1 MAATKSFQVPFQLQD
16 PALLKQQ
23 SFVDGKWVESQ
34 SGARFEIVDPGT
46 GKAFA
51 SCPIN
56 DVQDVDPAVQASHE
70 AFERYRTTT
79 PRQRAKW
86 MLRWHDL
93 ISASKDDIATIITYE
108 TGKPRAEALAE
119 LDYALGFPWWFAGE
133 AERTHGTTGHS
144 AIADRRTITIK
155 QPIGVAVA
163 LVPWN
168 FPVAMILRKAS
179 AALAAGCTMII
190 KPSPE
195 TPLSVLTLTDL
206 AVRAGFDQG
215 ALTVLTT
222 DLNCT
227 PGLSERLCKHP
238 LVRKVTFTGSTR
250 VGKLV
255 ARHCS
260 EGLKKVTLELG
271 GNCPF
276 IVFNDADIRKAVDAL
291 VLLKWRHAGQA
302 CITANRVF
310 VQSGVYDEFLRLL
323 IEETGKLT
331 IGHGDSKGTTLG
343 PLTTPSAVDKVES
356 QVKDAVA
363 NGGNLAH
370 GGKRPGNLGEGYYFE
385 PTIISDAN
393 FNMQVANEETFGP
406 LCALFKFDTEEE
418 AVRSANDTSLGLA
431 SYFFTRDVNRSWRLL
446 EKLEAGMIGMNT
458 GKFYVPSS
466 CKFQHETLAKLK
478 LGNQSAVELPFGGIK
493 ESGYGKESGKDVAIE
508 EYLITK
514 SATLTVS
521 ND

>member
-1 MAATKSFQVPFQLQD
+1 
-16 PALLKQQ
+16 
-23 SFVDGKWVESQ
+23 
-34 SGARFEIVDPGT
+34 
-46 GKAFA
+46 
-51 SCPIN
+51 
-56 DVQDVDPAVQASHE
+56 
-70 AFERYRTTT
+70 
-79 PRQRAKW
+79 

-93 ISASKDDIATIITYE
+93 ISASKDDLATIITYE
-108 TGKPRAEALAE
+108 TGKPRAEAFGE
-119 LDYALGFPWWFAGE
+119 LEYALGFPWWFAGE
-133 AERTHGTTGHS
+133 AERTHGTVGHS
-144 AIADRRTITIK
+144 AIANRRTITIK

-195 TPLSVLTLTDL
+195 TPLSVLTLAEL

-215 ALTVLTT
+215 VLTVLTT
-222 DLNCT
+222 DLKCT
-227 PGLSERLCKHP
+227 PDLSESLCKHP

-250 VGKLV
+250 IGKLI

-260 EGLKKVTLELG
+260 HGLKKVTLELG

-276 IVFNDADIRKAVDAL
+276 IVFSDADIRKAVDAL

-302 CITANRVF
+302 CITANRVL
-310 VQSGVYDEFLRLL
+310 VQSGVYDEFQRLL
-323 IEETGKLT
+323 IDETRKLM
-331 IGHGDSKGTTLG
+331 IGHGDSKSTTLG
-343 PLTTPSAVDKVES
+343 PLTTTVGVDKVES
-356 QVKDAVA
+356 QVKDALA
-363 NGGNLAH
+363 NGGKLVH
-370 GGKRPGNLGEGYYFE
+370 GGKRPDNLGGGYFFE

-393 FNMQVANEETFGP
+393 LTMQVATEETFGP

-418 AVRSANDTSLGLA
+418 AIRTANDTSMGLA

-458 GKFYVPSS
+458 GRLCVPSS
-466 CKFQHETLAKLK
+466 CKLQRETIAKLN
-478 LGNQSAVELPFGGIK
+478 LGNQSAAELPFGGIK

-514 SATLTVS
+514 SATLTFS
-521 ND
+521 DD

>member
-1 MAATKSFQVPFQLQD
+1 MAATQSLQLPFQLQD
-16 PALLKQQ
+16 PTLFKQQ

-46 GKAFA
+46 GKPFA
-51 SCPIN
+51 SCPTN
-56 DVQDVDPAVQASHE
+56 DAQDVDAAVKTSHA

-93 ISASKDDIATIITYE
+93 ISASKDDLATIITYE
-108 TGKPRAEALAE
+108 TGKLRAEAFGE
-119 LDYALGFPWWFAGE
+119 LEYALGFPWWFAGE
-133 AERTHGTTGHS
+133 AERTHGTVGHS
-144 AIADRRTITIK
+144 AIANRRIITIK

-195 TPLSVLTLTDL
+195 TPLSVLTLAEL

-215 ALTVLTT
+215 VLTVLTT

-227 PGLSERLCKHP
+227 PDLSESLCKHP

-250 VGKLV
+250 IGKLI

-260 EGLKKVTLELG
+260 HGLKKVTLELG

-302 CITANRVF
+302 CITANRVL
-310 VQSGVYDEFLRLL
+310 VQSGVYDEFQRLL
-323 IEETGKLT
+323 IDETRKLT
-331 IGHGDSKGTTLG
+331 IGHGDSKSTTLG
-343 PLTTPSAVDKVES
+343 PLTTTVGVDKVES
-356 QVKDAVA
+356 QVKDALA
-363 NGGNLAH
+363 NGGKLVH
-370 GGKRPGNLGEGYYFE
+370 GGKRPDNLGGGYFFE

-393 FNMQVANEETFGP
+393 LNMQVATEETFGP
-406 LCALFKFDTEEE
+406 LCALFKFDNEEE
-418 AVRSANDTSLGLA
+418 AVRTANDTSMGLA

-458 GKFYVPSS
+458 G
-466 CKFQHETLAKLK
+466 
-478 LGNQSAVELPFGGIK
+478 NQSAAELPFGGIK

-514 SATLTVS
+514 SATLTFS
-521 ND
+521 DD